1 MIPQRVWERLRPPI
15 LVLHPS
21 MSSLAFVN
29 LLLPLLPTSAPL
41 SVESV
46 FRVEELPERARRVV
60 MGTTSHR
67 GQPAFD
73 YVLEHDADV
82 LEEHPLSDMGL
93 HVPTVK
99 DMAAF
104 L

>member
-21 MSSLAFVN
+21 MS
-29 LLLPLLPTSAPL
+29 
-41 SVESV
+41 V
-46 FRVEELPERARRVV
+46 FRVEELPECARRVV